1 MSSFGDTE
9 PTVLPGSSMLLL
21 MNGGVSVCYSP
32 YPSPAW
38 RARMERTVANTRMI
52 CDVFLTVRK
61 YEIDPVPMSVK
72 RGKVRGLQF
81 SRRC

>member
-1 MSSFGDTE
+1 MESSDG
-9 PTVLPGSSMLLL
+9 
-21 MNGGVSVCYSP
+21 
-32 YPSPAW
+32 
-38 RARMERTVANTRMI
+38 TVADIRMI
-52 CDVFLTVRK
+52 RDVFLTVRK